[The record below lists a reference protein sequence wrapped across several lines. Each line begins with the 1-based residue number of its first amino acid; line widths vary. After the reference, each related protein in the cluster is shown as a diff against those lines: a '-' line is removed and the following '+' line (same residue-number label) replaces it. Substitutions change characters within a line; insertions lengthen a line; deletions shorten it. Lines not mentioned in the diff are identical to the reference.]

1 MSCYKQRSPMGEAS
15 LLGFTE
21 VFEDE
26 GDFSWGEELGLGRHG
41 ALAEGLTEFMV
52 TTDPG
57 VEVAK
62 GSRGGGSGG
71 EV

>member
-1 MSCYKQRSPMGEAS
+1 MFRKKRLSVLR
-15 LLGFTE
+15 FTE
-21 VFEDE
+21 VVKDE
-26 GDFSWGEELGLGRHG
+26 GDFFRSEELGLGRHG

-62 GSRGGGSGG
+62 GSRGGGCGG
-71 EV
+71 EI